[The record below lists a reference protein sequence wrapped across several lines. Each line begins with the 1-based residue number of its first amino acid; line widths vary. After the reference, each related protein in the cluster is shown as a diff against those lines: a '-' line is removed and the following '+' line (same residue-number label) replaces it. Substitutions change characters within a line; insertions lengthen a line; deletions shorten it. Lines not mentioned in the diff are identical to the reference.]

1 MFLFQIGRAKCQRP
15 ESLHMIRNEKLFPLH
30 LWSKV
35 NSVWNYRGRRAGE
48 AHMLVLK
55 SVRDSIV
62 AGLGQEDITMIDPV
76 AGSSVILPGWTVV
89 KCEAIESYQDSE
101 QLYYVELR
109 DRRWLGEQ
117 VKIHNTYETIAWD
130 AYHSIDWDD
139 ALGHL
144 WDLLPTAAKGTTAGC
159 PALVSTPASHAEFL
173 NFDGLSVWHAICQCL
188 QAVGHFPVYNPITDA
203 YSFAAYN
210 TTQSGLSALI
220 SANASNLI
228 WDGNIPSIGGGAL
241 PATIKVAFNPL
252 VPTAKSLRWYREPVI
267 KSVASGL
274 TNPVAGST
282 MTIVDHQLAIVDKDT
297 ILNDTQLSNRLAD
310 MTPTIKGIC
319 KAFNDQS
326 VRTYNLNLSGF
337 LCGSEVSCVV
347 WGQHNRQG
355 VYTQV
360 IHSEEIKFDMPR
372 HHEPIDTPH
381 VLFGKVLGAAGIT
394 GMDGDVLGTGTMRVY
409 QTDVDGNVTEFTEVN
424 GDGGNWDLTVYTTG
438 SAVPED
444 QYIQVIR
451 EYTSG
456 AWLVVTGGGG
466 SERIYFKVV
475 EILDPGAVTSENIND
490 RVVASVE
497 VLGIAC
503 SGATVA
509 VGDLVEVADE
519 AMCFFVEGEDFTDRR
534 GFATKFIV
542 ANESGSGPP
551 LSECHWV
558 VDGLCC

>member
-1 MFLFQIGRAKCQRP
+1 MFRFLIGSDECARP
-15 ESLHMIRNEKLFPLH
+15 ESLHMIRNEKIFPLH
-30 LWSKV
+30 LWNKV
-35 NSVWNYRGRRAGE
+35 NSIWNYRGRRAGE
-48 AHMLVLK
+48 AHLLVRK
-55 SVRDSIV
+55 SVRDAIASGLSPVEITIDDPENGADV
-62 AGLGQEDITMIDPV
+62 ATQ
-76 AGSSVILPGWTVV
+76 GWTVV
-89 KCEAIESYQDSE
+89 KCEAIESYQDDE

-109 DRRWLGEQ
+109 DRRWIGEQ
-117 VKIHNTYETIAWD
+117 VKIHNTYESIEWD
-130 AYHSIDWDD
+130 AYHSIDWED
-139 ALGHL
+139 AIGKL
-144 WDLLPTAAKGTTAGC
+144 WDLLPTDAKGLTVGT
-159 PALVSTPASHAEFL
+159 PALVTTPTSHAEFL
-173 NFDGLSVWHAICQCL
+173 NFDGLSVWQALCQCL
-188 QAVGHFPVYNPITDA
+188 QAVGHFPVYSMIHDT
-203 YSFAAYN
+203 FAFAKYN
-210 TTQSGLSALI
+210 TTQSGLAALI
-220 SANASNLI
+220 SANAANLI
-228 WDGNIPSIGGGAL
+228 WDGNIPAVDGSL
-241 PATIKVAFNPL
+241 PETIKVTFNPL
-252 VPTAKSLRWYREPVI
+252 VPTAKSMRWYRQPVA

-274 TNPVAGST
+274 SNVVAGSV

-297 ILNDTQLSNRLAD
+297 ILNDTQLDNRLAD

-319 KAFNDQS
+319 RAFNDQS
-326 VRTYNLNLSGF
+326 VKTYNLNITDF
-337 LCGSEVSCVV
+337 ACGSEVSCVV
-347 WGQHNRQG
+347 WSQHNRQG

-360 IHSEEIKFDMPR
+360 IHSEELKFDMPR

-381 VLFGKVLGAAGIT
+381 VLFGKVLGAEGIT

-466 SERIYFKVV
+466 SERIYFKIL
-475 EILDPGAVTSENIND
+475 EILDSGDVTSENIND

-509 VGDLVEVADE
+509 VGDTVEVADE